1 MSFDD
6 EWSQIKA
13 EQTRTHLNQ
22 LDGGGGSGSGSGGE
36 ETPDLKTS
44 AGDKKAAAEAIRQTL
59 CPDTAKAGDH
69 ADAATTAAR
78 TAFGGWQTA
87 SALKTFD
94 ETWSGQV
101 KLLLGRLAGEASAL
115 SGAGL
120 LFQRQDLAVRDAYQ
134 QLLGGQGRS

>member
-44 AGDKKAAAEAIRQTL
+44 AGDKKAAAEAIRQIL

-87 SALKTFD
+87 SALKTVD

-120 LFQRQDLAVRDAYQ
+120 LFQQQDLAVRDAYQ

>member
-13 EQTRTHLNQ
+13 EQTRMHLNQ

-44 AGDKKAAAEAIRQTL
+44 AGDKKAAAEAIRQIL

-87 SALKTFD
+87 SALKTS
-94 ETWSGQV
+94 TRP
-101 KLLLGRLAGEASAL
+101 GRARSSCSWAGSPARPAH
-115 SGAGL
+115 
-120 LFQRQDLAVRDAYQ
+120 
-134 QLLGGQGRS
+134 